1 MARTFRRQRQS
12 HPIAELNVTNL
23 IDLGFTLLVI
33 FMITTPLI
41 DKEQTM
47 RVNLPTVAKAE
58 PTRPEPGDHFVTVT
72 IDAGGAYYL
81 SPAATPVSLSEL
93 HTRFLAFAAEP
104 KPPVVTVRCDA
115 SVPFQKYAAVLNEL
129 MRAGLTRI
137 SLPTKPNE

>member
-1 MARTFRRQRQS
+1 M
-12 HPIAELNVTNL
+12 TNL
-23 IDLGFTLLVI
+23 IDLGFH
-33 FMITTPLI
+33 
-41 DKEQTM
+41 
-47 RVNLPTVAKAE
+47 AA
-58 PTRPEPGDHFVTVT
+58 DHLHDRHAADQQGADDSGQPADGGQGGADPARAGRSFVTVT